1 MRIENIIKEN
11 YNKTDGYRESIQIG
25 LKRLKSVGK
34 NISSEADMEESK
46 IEYLKNEIKNADA
59 IVIGAGAGLS
69 TSAGF
74 TYSGERF
81 EKYFFDFSKK
91 FGITDMYSGGFYSFP
106 DKETTWAWW
115 ARNIYFNRF
124 VKPSKPVYTD
134 LFSIVKDKEYFVITT
149 NVDHQFQ
156 VAGFDKKR
164 LFYTQGDYGLFQ
176 SVNPQNQNT
185 YDNEEW
191 VFKAIEAQGFKINS
205 EGIFEVPENK
215 EISMKIP
222 TELIPK
228 CPDDSD
234 VTMNLR
240 MDSYFVEDEGWK
252 RASKAYS
259 DFLEKYK
266 DKHILFLELG
276 VGNNT
281 PVIIKYP
288 FWQMAI
294 ENKNAVYACINY
306 NEAFCPTQI
315 KDRSICINGDIG
327 EILKKIIK

>member
-1 MRIENIIKEN
+1 MKEN

-25 LKRLKSVGK
+25 LKGLKTVGK

-46 IEYLKNEIKNADA
+46 IEYLKNEIEKADA

-91 FGITDMYSGGFYSFP
+91 FGISDIYSGGFYPFP

-115 ARNIYFNRF
+115 ARHIYFNRYIN
-124 VKPSKPVYTD
+124 PTKPVYRD

-149 NVDHQFQ
+149 NVDHLFQ
-156 VAGFDKKR
+156 RAGFDKKR

-191 VFKAIEAQGFKINS
+191 VLKAIEAQGFKKNS

-215 EISMKIP
+215 KISMKIP

-228 CPDDSD
+228 CPDGSD
-234 VTMNLR
+234 VIMNLR
-240 MDSYFVEDEGWK
+240 ADSSFVEDEGWH
-252 RASKAYS
+252 RASKNYYN
-259 DFLEKYK
+259 FLEKYK

-288 FWQMAI
+288 FWQMTM
-294 ENKNAVYACINY
+294 ENKNAIYACINY

-315 KDRSICINGDIG
+315 KDRSICIDGDIG
-327 EILKKIIK
+327 DVLKKIMK

>member
-1 MRIENIIKEN
+1 
-11 YNKTDGYRESIQIG
+11 
-25 LKRLKSVGK
+25 
-34 NISSEADMEESK
+34 
-46 IEYLKNEIKNADA
+46 
-59 IVIGAGAGLS
+59 
-69 TSAGF
+69 
-74 TYSGERF
+74 
-81 EKYFFDFSKK
+81 
-91 FGITDMYSGGFYSFP
+91 MYSGSFYPFP

-115 ARNIYFNRF
+115 ARNIYFNRY
-124 VKPSKPVYTD
+124 VEASKPVYND

-191 VFKAIEAQGFKINS
+191 VLKAIEAQGFKKNS

-215 EISMKIP
+215 KISMKIP

-240 MDSYFVEDEGWK
+240 VDSYFVEDEGWH

-288 FWQMAI
+288 FWQMTM

-315 KDRSICINGDIG
+315 KDRSICIDGDIG
-327 EILKKIIK
+327 DVLKKIMK

>member
-1 MRIENIIKEN
+1 MKEN
-11 YNKTDGYRESIQIG
+11 YNKTDGYRESIQMG
-25 LKRLKSVGK
+25 LKGLKTVGK
-34 NISSEADMEESK
+34 NISTDSNTERDK
-46 IEYLKNEIKNADA
+46 IENLKNEIKNADA

-74 TYSGERF
+74 VYSGERF
-81 EKYFFDFSKK
+81 EKYFFDFIKK
-91 FGITDMYSGGFYSFP
+91 FGISDMYSGGFYPFP
-106 DKETTWAWW
+106 DKKIAWAWW
-115 ARNIYFNRF
+115 ARNIYFNRY
-124 VKPSKPVYTD
+124 VEAPKPVYND

-156 VAGFDKKR
+156 RAGFDKKR
-164 LFYTQGDYGLFQ
+164 LFYTQGDFGLFQ
-176 SVNPQNQNT
+176 SVNPENQNT
-185 YDNEEW
+185 YDNEKW
-191 VFKAIEAQGFKINS
+191 VMKAIEVQGFKKNS
-205 EGIFEVPENK
+205 GGIFDVPENR

-222 TELIPK
+222 TEMIPK
-228 CPDDSD
+228 CPADDSD

-240 MDSYFVEDEGWK
+240 VDSSFVEDAGWH

-288 FWQMAI
+288 FWQMVI
-294 ENKNAVYACINY
+294 ENKNSVYACINY
-306 NEAFCPTQI
+306 KEAFCPTQI
-315 KDRSICINGDIG
+315 KDRSICIDGDIG
-327 EILKKIIK
+327 DVLEKIME